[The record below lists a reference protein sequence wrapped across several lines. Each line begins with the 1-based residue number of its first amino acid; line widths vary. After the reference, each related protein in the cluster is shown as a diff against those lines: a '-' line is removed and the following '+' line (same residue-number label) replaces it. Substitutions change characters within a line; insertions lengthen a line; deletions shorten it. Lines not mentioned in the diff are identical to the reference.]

1 MEKIAITGSNGF
13 LGSRFIDFY
22 KDKYD
27 IIPLSHNDLDIKNYE
42 RAIEV
47 IKSVKPTY
55 LIHTAA
61 ISDTGFC
68 EKNPKLSY
76 DVNVNGSI
84 NIAKACD
91 TMGVKMIYLSSDQV
105 YGGNEDIG
113 PYDEITVPITNNIYG
128 KHKLEAE
135 KALKEILED
144 AVILRI
150 TWLYSLPERNKPLK
164 PNIIWNVVKA
174 ALNNKP
180 VEFRANEYR
189 GITYVYD
196 LINAF
201 DKILQLP
208 GGVYNAGSG
217 NNLNT
222 YELGESILKEMGLEH
237 RIHELLIKDT
247 ESFKTKSR
255 DLRICNKKLEKYDI
269 YFDETEKSLSKCIND
284 FKFHIF

>member
-42 RAIEV
+42 RTIEA

-68 EKNPKLSY
+68 EKNPKSSY

-91 TMGVKMIYLSSDQV
+91 MMV
-105 YGGNEDIG
+105 YGVNEDIG

-135 KALKEILED
+135 KALKGILED

-150 TWLYSLPERNKPLK
+150 TWLYSLPERNKSLK

-180 VEFRANEYR
+180 VEFRTNEYR

-208 GGVYNAGSG
+208 GGDYNAGSE

-247 ESFKTKSR
+247 ESFKTKRR

>member
-1 MEKIAITGSNGF
+1 
-13 LGSRFIDFY
+13 
-22 KDKYD
+22 
-27 IIPLSHNDLDIKNYE
+27 LDIKNYE
-42 RAIEV
+42 KTIKV
-47 IKSVKPTY
+47 IKSIKPTY

-61 ISDTGFC
+61 ISDTGLC

-91 TMGVKMIYLSSDQV
+91 MLGVKMIYLSSDQI
-105 YGGNEDIG
+105 YGGNGAIG

-128 KHKLEAE
+128 KHKLETE
-135 KALKEILED
+135 KVLKEILVD

-180 VEFRANEYR
+180 VEFKTNEYR

-208 GGVYNAGSG
+208 EGVYNAGSE
-217 NNLNT
+217 NDLNT
-222 YELGESILKEMGLEH
+222 YELGESILKKMGLEH

-284 FKFHIF
+284 FKFYIF

>member
-13 LGSRFIDFY
+13 FALRFIDFY

-27 IIPLSHNDLDIKNYE
+27 ITPLSRNELDIKSYE
-42 RAIEV
+42 KAIEV
-47 IKSVKPTY
+47 IKSIKPTY

-61 ISDTGFC
+61 ISDTTFC
-68 EKNPKLSY
+68 EKNPELSY

-84 NIAKACD
+84 NIAKACRM
-91 TMGVKMIYLSSDQV
+91 MGIKMIYLSSDQV
-105 YGGNEDIG
+105 YGGNENIG
-113 PYDEITVPITNNIYG
+113 PYDEITLPITNNIYG

-135 KALKEILED
+135 EAIKEILED
-144 AVILRI
+144 GVILRI

-180 VEFRANEYR
+180 VEFRTNEYR

-208 GGVYNAGSG
+208 GGVYNAGSE

-222 YELGESILKEMGLEH
+222 YELGEIILKEMGLEH

-247 ESFKTKSR
+247 ESFKNKNR